1 MPARDRVAV
10 VFVHGFFSGPH
21 TWDPLVNLLEED
33 EEMKFADVH
42 RFPYSSP
49 KLRLRPDRRI
59 PDFNDLADRLRTFL
73 ELRADRYER
82 FVLVA
87 HSQGGLVVQRF
98 LSRVIAD
105 TRGPDLASIK
115 SVVLF
120 ACPNEGS
127 EFALSLRVRFLRNP
141 QEQQL
146 RPLHEQVQDAQRR
159 VLEKIVY
166 AKELGPGSCPIPFH
180 VYGGTEDN
188 IVRRSSAQSNF
199 PQPRMLAGDHS
210 GIIRPTSPD
219 ADVYQAL
226 RTHVLEASQTPGPQA
241 AVPVAG
247 PPHPGDRDKAQ
258 RFLRALPPHA
268 PWLRG
273 LRTQNFYTHSGKVD
287 RLFDEAVT
295 ELMTD
300 PVWYVDPA
308 LHEADA
314 ACQQAAQDLNEATE
328 GLFADPLTPAALAA
342 LDGLAHPQDSYVLR
356 PGQYRPGVT
365 EHKLHELRVVFFER
379 YDALV
384 RLLNERSLL
393 TP

>member
-1 MPARDRVAV
+1 MMPARDRVAV

-21 TWDPLVNLLEED
+21 TWDPLVNLLKTD
-33 EEMKFADVH
+33 EELGFADLYP
-42 RFPYSSP
+42 FQYSSP

-73 ELRADRYER
+73 ELKADRYER

-98 LSRVIAD
+98 LARMIAD

-115 SVVLF
+115 SVVLL

-127 EFALSLRVRFLRNP
+127 DFALSLRVRFLRNP
-141 QEQQL
+141 QERQL
-146 RPLHEQVQDAQRR
+146 RPLHEQVKDAQRT
-159 VLEKIVY
+159 VLAKIVY
-166 AKELGPGSCPIPFH
+166 ATELGPGSCPIPFH

-188 IVRRSSAQSNF
+188 IVRRSSAQSGF

-210 GIIRPTSPD
+210 GIIRPATRD

-226 RTHVLEASQTPGPQA
+226 RAHLLAASQAPGPQA
-241 AVPVAG
+241 AVPVASH
-247 PPHPGDRDKAQ
+247 PHPGDRDKAQ
-258 RFLRALPPHA
+258 RLLRVLDPHA

-273 LRTQNFYTHSGKVD
+273 LRMQNFYTHSGRVD

-295 ELMTD
+295 ELGSD
-300 PVWYVDPA
+300 PIRYVDPA

-314 ACQQAAQDLNEATE
+314 ACLQAAQNLNWATE
-328 GLFADPLTPAALAA
+328 GLFADLLAPNA
-342 LDGLAHPQDSYVLR
+342 LDGLTHPQDGYVLR
-356 PGQYRPGVT
+356 PGPHKSGAT
-365 EHKLHELRVVFFER
+365 ENSLHKLRVVFFER
-379 YDALV
+379 YDTLV
-384 RLLNERSLL
+384 CLLNERSLL